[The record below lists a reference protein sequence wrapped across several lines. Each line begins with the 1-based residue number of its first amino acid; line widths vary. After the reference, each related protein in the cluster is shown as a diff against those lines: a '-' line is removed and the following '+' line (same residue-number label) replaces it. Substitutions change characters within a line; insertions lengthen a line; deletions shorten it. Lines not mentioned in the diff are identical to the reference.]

1 MQSNM
6 AYTLS
11 LVAKMGAALIFNRI
25 SRVDVNISFEELF
38 RSNIEDRG
46 NDIKLVKVKVGEERG
61 GPWSDIESSETVQT
75 CKDMQ
80 LRCVLFVCGAVE
92 PEEDDVEVEDTEGAL
107 DGIKVLMS
115 AAKDHSALPKMVDT
129 HTNKH
134 KMYNDLI
141 KMVGDSGLGFHAVTK
156 DTEGAF
162 VIRVCIL
169 RKLLNW

>member
-1 MQSNM
+1 M
-6 AYTLS
+6 
-11 LVAKMGAALIFNRI
+11 
-25 SRVDVNISFEELF
+25 
-38 RSNIEDRG
+38 G
-46 NDIKLVKVKVGEERG
+46 NDVKFVKVKVEEERG
-61 GPWSDIESSETVQT
+61 GPWSDIDGSETVQS

-80 LRCVLFVCGAVE
+80 LRCILFVCASAD

-107 DGIKVLMS
+107 DGIKVIMS

-141 KMVGDSGLGFHAVTK
+141 KMVGDSGLGFHALTK

-162 VIRVCIL
+162 VIRVYIL
-169 RKLLNW
+169 RKFLNW